1 MKVAV
6 VKYNAGNIRSVDYA
20 LRRLGVEA
28 EITADEAGL
37 RAADKVIFPG
47 VGEAETT
54 MNFLNAGGMGKL
66 ILRLILSILLV
77 FSLLGTVGCA
87 VGISVLHSPSQ
98 LISQMHKQN
107 AGQKVYDSLQTRFT
121 TDYNTTAVPANVY
134 MDAISVDWLEQC
146 MEQKLTA
153 LYGADSDLLDFS
165 ALESSITDY
174 FEKYAEENHYVKDD
188 TYNEKLQETI
198 DNGEKIIS
206 DATDLLRK
214 DTLQKAGYLSKLEK
228 LRTLTFAGAGV
239 CGVLTVLL
247 LVLLRNSYWIGTGCF
262 GAGALLTVGAGVVFG
277 TGVIHRFVLKEAA
290 VYAVVTGTMTALTTA
305 VLVAGIVLL
314 AIGVVLLVRLVR
326 RVAADPTP
334 QFQE

>member
-1 MKVAV
+1 MK
-6 VKYNAGNIRSVDYA
+6 
-20 LRRLGVEA
+20 
-28 EITADEAGL
+28 T
-37 RAADKVIFPG
+37 
-47 VGEAETT
+47 ETT
-54 MNFLNAGGMGKL
+54 SGGMGKL

-98 LISQMHKQN
+98 LIAQMHKQN

-174 FEKYAEENHYVKDD
+174 FEQYAEENHYTKDD

-247 LVLLRNSYWIGTGCF
+247 LVLLRPVL
-262 GAGALLTVGAGVVFG
+262 GADLEHLELDFD
-277 TGVIHRFVLKEAA
+277 HYQAA
-290 VYAVVTGTMTALTTA
+290 VEERQEELADTQTEAMASIIAEQTEAYILDKAGELGLEVTVRVETRTEGNGIPVPWSAELTGSWSQALASALETE
-305 VLVAGIVLL
+305 LGIPAERQVWHERE
-314 AIGVVLLVRLVR
+314 A
-326 RVAADPTP
+326 
-334 QFQE
+334 EN

>member
-1 MKVAV
+1 MK
-6 VKYNAGNIRSVDYA
+6 
-20 LRRLGVEA
+20 
-28 EITADEAGL
+28 T
-37 RAADKVIFPG
+37 
-47 VGEAETT
+47 ETT
-54 MNFLNAGGMGKL
+54 SGGMGKL

-98 LISQMHKQN
+98 LIAQMHKQN

-247 LVLLRNSYWIGTGCF
+247 LLLLRGGSGMLVVHGCGCF
-262 GAGALLTVGAGVVFG
+262 LDYLIGWWMLTRREPSVNTASTCSRSIMSATPSMTSLFFSTLAAPFITSSTVLPSRAPSSAVD
-277 TGVIHRFVLKEAA
+277 VI
-290 VYAVVTGTMTALTTA
+290 
-305 VLVAGIVLL
+305 
-314 AIGVVLLVRLVR
+314 
-326 RVAADPTP
+326 
-334 QFQE
+334 

>member
-1 MKVAV
+1 M
-6 VKYNAGNIRSVDYA
+6 
-20 LRRLGVEA
+20 
-28 EITADEAGL
+28 
-37 RAADKVIFPG
+37 
-47 VGEAETT
+47 
-54 MNFLNAGGMGKL
+54 
-66 ILRLILSILLV
+66 
-77 FSLLGTVGCA
+77 
-87 VGISVLHSPSQ
+87 GISVLHSPSQ
-98 LISQMHKQN
+98 LIAQMHKQN

-174 FEKYAEENHYVKDD
+174 FEQYAEENHYVKDD

-247 LVLLRNSYWIGTGCF
+247 LLLLRNGYWIGTSCF

-326 RVAADPTP
+326 RVAADLTP
-334 QFQE
+334 QSQE

>member
-1 MKVAV
+1 MK
-6 VKYNAGNIRSVDYA
+6 
-20 LRRLGVEA
+20 
-28 EITADEAGL
+28 T
-37 RAADKVIFPG
+37 
-47 VGEAETT
+47 ETT
-54 MNFLNAGGMGKL
+54 SGGMGKL

-174 FEKYAEENHYVKDD
+174 FEQYAEENHYVKDD

-247 LVLLRNSYWIGTGCF
+247 LVLLRPVL
-262 GAGALLTVGAGVVFG
+262 GADLEHLELDFD
-277 TGVIHRFVLKEAA
+277 HYQAA
-290 VYAVVTGTMTALTTA
+290 VEERQEELADTQTEAMASIIAEQTEAYILDKAGELGLEVTVRVETRTEGNGIPVPWSAELTGSWSQALASALETE
-305 VLVAGIVLL
+305 LGIP
-314 AIGVVLLVRLVR
+314 AERQGWPERE
-326 RVAADPTP
+326 A
-334 QFQE
+334 EN

>member
-1 MKVAV
+1 
-6 VKYNAGNIRSVDYA
+6 
-20 LRRLGVEA
+20 
-28 EITADEAGL
+28 
-37 RAADKVIFPG
+37 
-47 VGEAETT
+47 
-54 MNFLNAGGMGKL
+54 
-66 ILRLILSILLV
+66 
-77 FSLLGTVGCA
+77 
-87 VGISVLHSPSQ
+87 
-98 LISQMHKQN
+98 
-107 AGQKVYDSLQTRFT
+107 
-121 TDYNTTAVPANVY
+121 
-134 MDAISVDWLEQC
+134 

-174 FEKYAEENHYVKDD
+174 FEQYAEENHYAKDD

-334 QFQE
+334 QSQL

>member
-1 MKVAV
+1 MK
-6 VKYNAGNIRSVDYA
+6 
-20 LRRLGVEA
+20 
-28 EITADEAGL
+28 T
-37 RAADKVIFPG
+37 
-47 VGEAETT
+47 ETT
-54 MNFLNAGGMGKL
+54 SGGMGKL
-66 ILRLILSILLV
+66 VLRLILSILLV

-98 LISQMHKQN
+98 LIAQMHK
-107 AGQKVYDSLQTRFT
+107 QKVYDSLQTRFT

-314 AIGVVLLVRLVR
+314 AIGVVLLVRRVR

-334 QFQE
+334 QFQL

>member
-1 MKVAV
+1 MK
-6 VKYNAGNIRSVDYA
+6 
-20 LRRLGVEA
+20 
-28 EITADEAGL
+28 T
-37 RAADKVIFPG
+37 
-47 VGEAETT
+47 ETT
-54 MNFLNAGGMGKL
+54 SGGMGKL
-66 ILRLILSILLV
+66 VLRLILSILLV

-98 LISQMHKQN
+98 LIAQMHKQN

-174 FEKYAEENHYVKDD
+174 FEQYAEENHYVKDD

-228 LRTLTFAGAGV
+228 LRTLTFAGAGI

-247 LVLLRNSYWIGTGCF
+247 LVLLRNGYWIGT
-262 GAGALLTVGAGVVFG
+262 AALEQG
-277 TGVIHRFVLKEAA
+277 HC
-290 VYAVVTGTMTALTTA
+290 
-305 VLVAGIVLL
+305 
-314 AIGVVLLVRLVR
+314 
-326 RVAADPTP
+326 
-334 QFQE
+334 

>member
-1 MKVAV
+1 MEK
-6 VKYNAGNIRSVDYA
+6 
-20 LRRLGVEA
+20 
-28 EITADEAGL
+28 
-37 RAADKVIFPG
+37 
-47 VGEAETT
+47 
-54 MNFLNAGGMGKL
+54 
-66 ILRLILSILLV
+66 
-77 FSLLGTVGCA
+77 
-87 VGISVLHSPSQ
+87 IS
-98 LISQMHKQN
+98 
-107 AGQKVYDSLQTRFT
+107 R
-121 TDYNTTAVPANVY
+121 
-134 MDAISVDWLEQC
+134 
-146 MEQKLTA
+146 
-153 LYGADSDLLDFS
+153 
-165 ALESSITDY
+165 ESSITDY

-334 QFQE
+334 QFQL

>member
-1 MKVAV
+1 MK
-6 VKYNAGNIRSVDYA
+6 
-20 LRRLGVEA
+20 
-28 EITADEAGL
+28 T
-37 RAADKVIFPG
+37 
-47 VGEAETT
+47 ETT
-54 MNFLNAGGMGKL
+54 SGGMGKL

-174 FEKYAEENHYVKDD
+174 FEQYAEENHYVKDD

-247 LVLLRNSYWIGTGCF
+247 LVLLRNGYWIGTGCF

-314 AIGVVLLVRLVR
+314 AIGVVLLVRRVR
-326 RVAADPTP
+326 RVAADLTP
-334 QFQE
+334 QSQE

>member
-1 MKVAV
+1 MV
-6 VKYNAGNIRSVDYA
+6 
-20 LRRLGVEA
+20 
-28 EITADEAGL
+28 
-37 RAADKVIFPG
+37 
-47 VGEAETT
+47 
-54 MNFLNAGGMGKL
+54 
-66 ILRLILSILLV
+66 
-77 FSLLGTVGCA
+77 
-87 VGISVLHSPSQ
+87 
-98 LISQMHKQN
+98 
-107 AGQKVYDSLQTRFT
+107 
-121 TDYNTTAVPANVY
+121 
-134 MDAISVDWLEQC
+134 
-146 MEQKLTA
+146 

-228 LRTLTFAGAGV
+228 LRTLAFAGAGV

-247 LVLLRNSYWIGTGCF
+247 LVLLRNGYWIGTGCF

-277 TGVIHRFVLKEAA
+277 TGVIYRFVLKEAA

-334 QFQE
+334 QFQL

>member
-1 MKVAV
+1 M
-6 VKYNAGNIRSVDYA
+6 
-20 LRRLGVEA
+20 
-28 EITADEAGL
+28 
-37 RAADKVIFPG
+37 
-47 VGEAETT
+47 
-54 MNFLNAGGMGKL
+54 
-66 ILRLILSILLV
+66 
-77 FSLLGTVGCA
+77 
-87 VGISVLHSPSQ
+87 GISVLHSPSQ
-98 LISQMHKQN
+98 LIAQMHKQN

-174 FEKYAEENHYVKDD
+174 FEQYAEENHYVKDD

-228 LRTLTFAGAGV
+228 LRTLAFAGAGV

-247 LVLLRNSYWIGTGCF
+247 LVLLRNGYWIGTGCF

-326 RVAADPTP
+326 RVAADLTP
-334 QFQE
+334 AAGRR

>member
-1 MKVAV
+1 MK
-6 VKYNAGNIRSVDYA
+6 
-20 LRRLGVEA
+20 
-28 EITADEAGL
+28 T
-37 RAADKVIFPG
+37 
-47 VGEAETT
+47 ETT
-54 MNFLNAGGMGKL
+54 SGGMGKL

-98 LISQMHKQN
+98 LIAQMHKQN

-247 LVLLRNSYWIGTGCF
+247 LVLLRSRGTADCRSRCSFRHRRDSPVRAERGGCLRSSHRYDDCPHH
-262 GAGALLTVGAGVVFG
+262 GSAGGGHRAPQWPDGHPVRQRCPAGGRRCRHRHHRHNAAL
-277 TGVIHRFVLKEAA
+277 AA
-290 VYAVVTGTMTALTTA
+290 RHCK
-305 VLVAGIVLL
+305 
-314 AIGVVLLVRLVR
+314 VRTQ
-326 RVAADPTP
+326 P
-334 QFQE
+334 

>member
-1 MKVAV
+1 MK
-6 VKYNAGNIRSVDYA
+6 
-20 LRRLGVEA
+20 
-28 EITADEAGL
+28 T
-37 RAADKVIFPG
+37 
-47 VGEAETT
+47 ETT
-54 MNFLNAGGMGKL
+54 SGGMGKL

-98 LISQMHKQN
+98 LIAQMHKQN

-174 FEKYAEENHYVKDD
+174 FEQYAEENHYVKDD

-206 DATDLLRK
+206 DATD
-214 DTLQKAGYLSKLEK
+214 
-228 LRTLTFAGAGV
+228 
-239 CGVLTVLL
+239 
-247 LVLLRNSYWIGTGCF
+247 LLRNSYWIGTGCF

-314 AIGVVLLVRLVR
+314 AIGVVLLMLHFR
-326 RVAADPTP
+326 RA
-334 QFQE
+334 